1 MIRAVVAAAANVPR
15 AVVGAAAMV
24 LAEMPVVAM
33 LLADVVDGVVA
44 SLTSQGDARH
54 GEGSDGHEG

>member
-24 LAEMPVVAM
+24 LAEMPLTM
-33 LLADVVDGVVA
+33 LLANVVDGVIA
-44 SLTSQGDARH
+44 SLTSHGNARH
-54 GEGSDGHEG
+54 GERGDGREG

>member
-1 MIRAVVAAAANVPR
+1 VIRAVVAAAANVPR

-24 LAEMPVVAM
+24 LAEMPLTM
-33 LLADVVDGVVA
+33 FLANVVDGVIA

-54 GEGSDGHEG
+54 GERSDGREG